1 MKRPTR
7 FRKNPPMNPSRR
19 SALFGF
25 ALLPLLPRLALAQAT
40 MSPALPEPPDL
51 GPDYRAARSSFR
63 THLLR
68 RGPAPDQGDALS
80 APPGAEGLTYRS
92 NGRDLVAWASPAGN
106 PAGLRPAVLVL
117 HGGNAIWHGHWTDLA
132 APFVAAG
139 YHALM
144 PTMRGENGQ
153 PGDFSAFYD
162 ETDDVLSAA
171 EALRARPGVDPA
183 RVFVSGHSVGGT
195 LTLLAALAGTF
206 RGAAALSPAPDT
218 RLFFQRFAQDIRFD
232 AFDPREVEMRSAV
245 CFASGFRCPVLMSHG
260 DRETRSSA
268 SIDLT
273 VARARAA
280 GLRAEHRVVAGDHM
294 GSIPAGIAEGLRFFA
309 SL

>member
-1 MKRPTR
+1 MLL
-7 FRKNPPMNPSRR
+7 SRR
-19 SALFGF
+19 AALAGL
-25 ALLPLLPRLALAQAT
+25 ALAPLLPRMALAQT
-40 MSPALPEPPDL
+40 PAPLPEPPDL
-51 GPDYRAARSSFR
+51 GGDYRAARAAFR
-63 THLLR
+63 TNLLR
-68 RGPAPDQGDALS
+68 RGPAPDEGDPLS
-80 APPGAEGLTYRS
+80 APEGAQALTYRS
-92 NGRDLVAWASPAGN
+92 AGRELVAWASPAGD
-106 PAGLRPAVLVL
+106 PASPRPAVLVL
-117 HGGNAIWHGHWTDLA
+117 HGGNAIWHGHWADLA

-162 ETDDVLSAA
+162 ETDDVLAA
-171 EALRARPGVDPA
+171 ADALRARPGVDPA

-195 LTLLAALAGTF
+195 LTLLSALAGDF
-206 RGAAALSPAPDT
+206 RGAAALSPSPDT
-218 RLFFQRFAQDIRFD
+218 RLFFQRFAEDIPFD
-232 AFDPREVEMRSAV
+232 ASDPREVEMRSAV

-260 DRETRSSA
+260 DREARSSR

-280 GLRAEHRVVAGDHM
+280 GTRAEHRVVEGDHM
-294 GSIPAGIAEGLRFFA
+294 GSIPGSVAEGLRFFT